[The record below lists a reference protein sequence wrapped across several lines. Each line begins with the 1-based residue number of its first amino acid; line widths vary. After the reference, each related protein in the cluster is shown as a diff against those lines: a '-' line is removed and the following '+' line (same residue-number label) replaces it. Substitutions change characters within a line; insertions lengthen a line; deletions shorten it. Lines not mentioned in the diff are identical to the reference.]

1 MDARLKH
8 AVAVGRFG
16 SFSKAADVIGITQ
29 SAATK
34 SVAELER
41 RLGYPVFRRTSK
53 GVVPTEEGQVFLER
67 ARRLLADAAD
77 LLGMPKPEPGKETLR
92 VGVFPPTL
100 EWLLTRGIERLL
112 ARYPEVRLD
121 LCSCTKERGLQMLER
136 GDVDVA
142 IGMASMFCDRPQY
155 QCEPIAEICPEAFVR
170 RGHPLLAGKPPAN
183 ARLTDFPLILPSEI
197 WHSSL
202 YPSLSRLCGD
212 DWLGRCHKIESLAL
226 SCKVVECSDAIGLA
240 DIGFSLTEYFRER
253 FVTLHDVCQ
262 IPPVRIDCAVRKQWE
277 PKAAAKALIA
287 MLQAI
292 HADGRPSSDMGNRML
307 AHQHAAP
314 RYDDLHGA
322 YIAAPA
328 GDIPAGPAVPIP
340 PARGD
345 TVRPSAARP

>member
-8 AVAVGRFG
+8 AVAVSRFG
-16 SFSKAADVIGITQ
+16 SFSKAADMIGITQ

-41 RLGYPVFRRTSK
+41 RLGYPIFRRTPK

-67 ARRLLADAAD
+67 ALRLLADAAE
-77 LLGMPKPEPGKETLR
+77 LLGMPKPEPGRQTLR
-92 VGVFPPTL
+92 VGVFPATL
-100 EWLLTRGIERLL
+100 EWLLARGIERLL
-112 ARYPEVRLD
+112 TRYPEIRLD
-121 LCSCTKERGLQMLER
+121 LCSGTKERGLQMLER

-142 IGMASMFCDRPQY
+142 IGMESMFRDRPQY
-155 QCEPIAEICPEAFVR
+155 QCEPIAAICPEAFVR
-170 RGHPLLAGKPPAN
+170 RGHPLLAGKPPAD

-202 YPSLSRLCGD
+202 YPSLARLCGD
-212 DWLGRCHKIESLAL
+212 DWVGRCHKIESLAL

-240 DIGFSLTEYFRER
+240 DIDFSLTEYFRER

-287 MLQAI
+287 MLQAM
-292 HADGRPSSDMGNRML
+292 HADGRPRSDMGNRIL
-307 AHQHAAP
+307 AHELAAP
-314 RYDDLHGA
+314 RGDDSHGV
-322 YIAAPA
+322 YIPA
-328 GDIPAGPAVPIP
+328 TGGGIPAGPAGPIP
-340 PARGD
+340 PAHGD
-345 TVRPSAARP
+345 AVRPYAARP